1 MLKAIGTL
9 QLAIA
14 PLFVIPAVTAQEGGE
29 GAPINGQSLSAQLD
43 STLASIEYLAGL
55 RSAALAGDDS
65 AVRAIVNA
73 TEPARDAT
81 PQRNAALTSL
91 QDNLARLR
99 FQLDRLLSDPAEV
112 AVVTA
117 MPPSVVK
124 ALGLGSSRTS
134 SSEEPAGVLAGRS
147 GADAPLH
154 ASGVNADGTAAEGGQ
169 PSGMTVATD
178 PLVSGATSPFPNPL
192 AARPDTLPGTSS
204 ILGATTGLDATM
216 RAAIAG
222 DVGPLDFV
230 SDASRR
236 RGGESVSLE
245 EKGYVAD
252 PIHLG
257 KLLVRAG
264 RPAEAVEI
272 LKKHQTGPGARY
284 WLARALQGLDR
295 ETEAIAL
302 FRLIADDGTAGIF
315 SRHAA
320 QDLKFLEF
328 KSALQNK

>member
-14 PLFVIPAVTAQEGGE
+14 PMFVIPAVTAQEGAAGDTV
-29 GAPINGQSLSAQLD
+29 NGQSLSAQLD

-65 AVRAIVNA
+65 AVRAIVSA

-81 PQRNAALTSL
+81 PQRNAALATL

-99 FQLDRLLSDPAEV
+99 FQLDRLLSDPKEV
-112 AVVTA
+112 SVLTA
-117 MPPSVVK
+117 MPQSVVK
-124 ALGLGSSRTS
+124 ALGLGGSPTTS
-134 SSEEPAGVLAGRS
+134 ADEPIGALAGRNGS
-147 GADAPLH
+147 TAPLPED
-154 ASGVNADGTAAEGGQ
+154 AVPTVPPGTD
-169 PSGMTVATD
+169 VATD
-178 PLVSGATSPFPNPL
+178 SGSLEAMPASPFPNPL
-192 AARPDTLPGTSS
+192 AARPDTVPGTSS
-204 ILGATTGLDATM
+204 ILDTTTGLDASM
-216 RAAIAG
+216 RSAIAG

-230 SDASRR
+230 SDSSRR
-236 RGGESVSLE
+236 RGGEAVSLE

-264 RPAEAVEI
+264 RPAEAVEV
-272 LKKHQTGPGARY
+272 LKKHQTGPEARY

-328 KSALQNK
+328 KNALESK

>member
-29 GAPINGQSLSAQLD
+29 PQAFNGQSLRTQLD

-55 RSAALAGDDS
+55 RSSALAGDDA
-65 AVRAIVNA
+65 AVRAIVSA

-81 PQRNAALTSL
+81 PQRNAAITTL
-91 QDNLARLR
+91 QDSLARLR

-112 AVVTA
+112 AAVTA

-124 ALGLGSSRTS
+124 ALGLGSSST
-134 SSEEPAGVLAGRS
+134 AGSDSGEVLVGRS
-147 GADAPLH
+147 GT
-154 ASGVNADGTAAEGGQ
+154 SSV
-169 PSGMTVATD
+169 PSGSVSPLSGELHGSTAGADQPNHVATGAAPD
-178 PLVSGATSPFPNPL
+178 DLVTASSE
-192 AARPDTLPGTSS
+192 LPGTKS
-204 ILGATTGLDATM
+204 ILGETTGLSASM

-222 DVGPLDFV
+222 DVAPLDFV
-230 SDASRR
+230 SDSSRR
-236 RGGESVSLE
+236 RGGEAVSIE
-245 EKGYVAD
+245 EQGYVAD

-328 KSALQNK
+328 KSALKNK

>member
-1 MLKAIGTL
+1 MLKAIGTF

-14 PLFVIPAVTAQEGGE
+14 PLFVIPAVTAQEGGQGE
-29 GAPINGQSLSAQLD
+29 PINGQNLQAQLD

-65 AVRAIVNA
+65 AVRAIVSA
-73 TEPARDAT
+73 TEAPRDAT
-81 PQRNAALTSL
+81 PQRDAAITSL
-91 QDNLARLR
+91 QDHLARLR

-112 AVVTA
+112 AVVTS
-117 MPPSVVK
+117 MPQSVVK
-124 ALGLGSSRTS
+124 ALGLGGSSTNDI
-134 SSEEPAGVLAGRS
+134 EEPTGILRGRS
-147 GADAPLH
+147 GTATAEGALSAPAVQPEAAPL
-154 ASGVNADGTAAEGGQ
+154 GDAAPE
-169 PSGMTVATD
+169 S
-178 PLVSGATSPFPNPL
+178 LPNPH
-192 AARPDTLPGTSS
+192 AARPDSLPGTSS
-204 ILGATTGLDATM
+204 ILDGTTGLDATM

-230 SDASRR
+230 SDSSRR
-236 RGGESVSLE
+236 RGDEAVSLE

-302 FRLIADDGTAGIF
+302 FRLVADDGTAGIF

-328 KSALQNK
+328 KSALEKK

>member
-14 PLFVIPAVTAQEGGE
+14 PLFVIPAITAQEGGD
-29 GAPINGQSLSAQLD
+29 APAINGQSLRTQLD
-43 STLASIEYLAGL
+43 STLASMEYLAGL
-55 RSAALAGDDS
+55 RSSALAGDDA
-65 AVRAIVNA
+65 AVRAIVSA
-73 TEPARDAT
+73 TEPSRDAS
-81 PQRNAALTSL
+81 PQRNAAITSL

-112 AVVTA
+112 AAVTA

-124 ALGLGSSRTS
+124 ALGLGSSSTTAS
-134 SSEEPAGVLAGRS
+134 DDANAMLAGRGGAITPIAGPTPAPGVPSTEGLS
-147 GADAPLH
+147 GDMT
-154 ASGVNADGTAAEGGQ
+154 GT
-169 PSGMTVATD
+169 TD
-178 PLVSGATSPFPNPL
+178 PASMDPTPDPL
-192 AARPDTLPGTSS
+192 AARPDQMPGTSS
-204 ILGATTGLDATM
+204 ILGSTTGLDASM

-222 DVGPLDFV
+222 DVAPLDFV
-230 SDASRR
+230 SDSSRR
-236 RGGESVSLE
+236 RGGEAVSLE
-245 EKGYVAD
+245 ETGYVAD

-328 KSALQNK
+328 KSALENR